1 MPQTKIPQIQ
11 TLNYNGEDIGMG
23 FNRDTGLAVGTA
35 LDFTLPVGE
44 LAQESSGEV
53 SIVTSHEDLMTK
65 LHTSVEVGGR
75 YYFLSGGGKV
85 DYSNNTDYNTSSTFV
100 LARSILQNTVQRGK
114 EFILKPQFQ
123 HLHDTDPEAFNT
135 AFGDSFVRAHFNGGE
150 FYAMM
155 RLTSTSSD
163 TESKLATSLQLD
175 LQGGV
180 VAGSFKADLETA
192 KSDKKNHTE
201 FSVKFYQK
209 GGTGANEIGTTL
221 DVDEIKTRMKAFP
234 DAVKNH
240 PFPYVI
246 EVADYNTV
254 PLPTPPKE
262 QLDDLLLTLAD
273 DETKKL
279 RYIQGRND
287 CDFAAEH
294 PEFFNDPPAAPV
306 LRDVS
311 STYTQLFNAVIAHAI
326 ALSKGEIPPSLFDPS
341 KLNPPIVE
349 PALVLRKRDLL
360 VEGNFVDVVQDE
372 QRYSRHSEERSRPHP
387 RPLETW
393 PQVSRSAHFETI
405 RRSPPVTC
413 PRPRLLQGEA
423 LARVVTSFREYSW
436 DHAGV
441 GFANR
446 GPLNSHSPSCQIC
459 CPRTTKVLAFAS
471 NFPNSI
477 GNAIRD
483 CKGLELFPSLVTLD
497 LSHNSISAIDEL
509 GTLKSLR
516 ELTSVDN
523 GISDLGPLGNCTS
536 LETLDISGN
545 QVADL
550 TPLAPCKALKNLTLF
565 GTQVNSA
572 GQATPSGNPITDI
585 LVLGSIPGLANPF
598 TIGTVLSVRFGALKD
613 GPAAQFTGTATRI
626 GNSHAFRVHLSRGA
640 DVLDDVWS
648 LRKISAV
655 DGSVI
660 AGFKLFFPT
669 LIFGD
674 IPISGSS
681 LNIARASNNDNFEFN
696 FSFVDPGNP
705 SKCGIDLTKFPAFA
719 TTITLPTF
727 DATVV
732 S

>member
-306 LRDVS
+306 LRAVS

-360 VEGNFVDVVQDE
+360 VEGNFVDLWASKDIPGIRKNDHDLILDIGNLAASQI
-372 QRYSRHSEERSRPHP
+372 
-387 RPLETW
+387 
-393 PQVSRSAHFETI
+393 SAFETI
-405 RRSPPVTC
+405 VDPSGDPAKTAR
-413 PRPRLLQGEA
+413 LQGEA

-446 GPLNSHSPSCQIC
+446 GPLNSLSLLPNLL
-459 CPRTTKVLAFAS
+459 PRTTKVLAFAS

>member
-23 FNRDTGLAVGTA
+23 FNRDTGLAVGIA

-44 LAQESSGEV
+44 LAQESGGEISV
-53 SIVTSHEDLMTK
+53 VTSHEDLMTK

-114 EFILKPQFQ
+114 EFILKPRFQ
-123 HLHDTDPEAFNT
+123 HLLDTDPEAFNT

-163 TESKLATSLQLD
+163 TESNLATSLQLD
-175 LQGGV
+175 LQGVV
-180 VAGSFKADLETA
+180 VAGSFKAQLEIA
-192 KSDKKNHTE
+192 KNDKKNHTE

-221 DVDEIKTRMKAFP
+221 DVDEIRTRMKAFP

-240 PFPYVI
+240 PFPYTI

-287 CDFAAEH
+287 FDFAAEH

-306 LRDVS
+306 LRAVS
-311 STYTQLFNAVIAHAI
+311 SAYTQLFNAVITHAI

-341 KLNPPIVE
+341 KLSPPIAE

-360 VEGNFVDVVQDE
+360 VEGNFVDLWASKDIPGIRKNDHDLILDIGNLAASQI
-372 QRYSRHSEERSRPHP
+372 
-387 RPLETW
+387 
-393 PQVSRSAHFETI
+393 SAFDTI
-405 RRSPPVTC
+405 VDPSGDPAKTAR
-413 PRPRLLQGEA
+413 LQGEA
-423 LARVVTSFREYSW
+423 LARVVTSFREFSW

-446 GPLNSHSPSCQIC
+446 GPLNSLSLLPNLL
-459 CPRTTKVLAFAS
+459 PRTTNALAFAS

-483 CKGLELFPSLVTLD
+483 CKGLELFPSLVKLD

-516 ELTSVDN
+516 ELTLVDN

-545 QVADL
+545 QIADL

-565 GTQVNSA
+565 GTQVDSP

-613 GPAAQFTGTATRI
+613 GPAGQFTGTATRI
-626 GNSHAFRVHLSRGA
+626 GNSHAFRVHLIRGA

-655 DGSVI
+655 DGSLI

-681 LNIARASNNDNFEFN
+681 LNIARASNNDKFEFN
-696 FSFVDPGNP
+696 FSFVDPGSS